1 MYLDLNLGVSEVSV
15 RGLLPSQNGAALHR
29 TMQNSKTDSK
39 QQKTKKKKLRL
50 RLTFVFVLLLFLIVS
65 NFVWPEEGG
74 LFAKWST
81 AVHIGANESHF
92 IERILWQEP
101 NKKM

>member
-1 MYLDLNLGVSEVSV
+1 MPFAIAKWRSA
-15 RGLLPSQNGAALHR
+15 SQNNA
-29 TMQNSKTDSK
+29 K
-39 QQKTKKKKLRL
+39 QQNRQQTTEDEKKKLRL

>member
-1 MYLDLNLGVSEVSV
+1 MAQRFTE
-15 RGLLPSQNGAALHR
+15 QC
-29 TMQNSKTDSK
+29 KTAK
-39 QQKTKKKKLRL
+39 QTANNRRRKKKLRL